1 MTTGPG
7 SLSARPLTFPRRLL
21 GPKLAKS
28 PSAAPGAVIQQRLR
42 GVRGGGGAPGPERV
56 TESRGRHPSPDS
68 ERAGQRRGAGTA
80 AGSYLSCFSGSS
92 ACSGRWL
99 ALPQSQLLSRGCL
112 PHCTRPGAPR
122 PARLA
127 AEREE
132 TGDGPIR
139 AAFVDGAGRGGAG
152 GRRSRPGGAPEAN
165 PAGRAPPLRRQ
176 RAGLQGKG
184 PSAGGRT
191 LLPGRLL
198 PRSPFGGG
206 RDLIGPV

>member
-1 MTTGPG
+1 MGEGNDNRPRLPLG
-7 SLSARPLTFPRRLL
+7 ARPLTFPRRLL

-28 PSAAPGAVIQQRLR
+28 PSAASGAVIQQR
-42 GVRGGGGAPGPERV
+42 RGGRHQVRKRSRRAAGA
-56 TESRGRHPSPDS
+56 SRARI
-68 ERAGQRRGAGTA
+68 RNARGAGTA

-92 ACSGRWL
+92 ACSGCWL

-127 AEREE
+127 AGREE

-139 AAFVDGAGRGGAG
+139 AAFVGGAGRGGAG
-152 GRRSRPGGAPEAN
+152 GRRSRPGGVPEAN
-165 PAGRAPPLRRQ
+165 PAGRAPLLRRQ
-176 RAGLQGKG
+176 RAGRQGKG

-191 LLPGRLL
+191 SLPGRLL
-198 PRSPFGGG
+198 PRSPSGGG
-206 RDLIGPV
+206 RVLIGPV